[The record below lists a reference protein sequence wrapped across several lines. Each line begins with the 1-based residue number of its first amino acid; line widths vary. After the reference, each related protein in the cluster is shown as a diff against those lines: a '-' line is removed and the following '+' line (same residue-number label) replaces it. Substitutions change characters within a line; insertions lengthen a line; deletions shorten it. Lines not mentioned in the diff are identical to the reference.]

1 MAAQKQREDSPDDYE
16 VVEVNQGDPAD
27 AVISVRLTP
36 DEMDLLT
43 SLAEASGQTL
53 TGTLRRGLHCL
64 GDIGAQSSSL
74 P

>member
-1 MAAQKQREDSPDDYE
+1 MATRNQRDDSPDDYE
-16 VVEVNQGDPAD
+16 GVEVNHGNPAG
-27 AVISVRLTP
+27 AVVSVRLTP

-53 TGTLRRGLHCL
+53 SKTLRRGLHCL
-64 GDIGAQSSSL
+64 VDIGVQSRSL